1 MKIEKGKF
9 YKMRGGGIVFCYRID
24 NTPLQLCEYSVIVDN
39 PDSIVKTAHIN
50 GWITG
55 SRCDSDFTGDIV
67 TESNHPEDVIEEISE
82 DFKKEYP
89 EYFI

>member
-9 YKMRGGGIVFCYRID
+9 YRTRNNLILYCRKVEYSSF
-24 NTPLQLCEYSVIVDN
+24 CEYDVIYSHNYDKEN
-39 PDSIVKTAHIN
+39 PDYIN

-55 SRCDSDFTGDIV
+55 SRGNSEFTGDIV

-82 DFKKEYP
+82 DIIKEKYP
-89 EYFI
+89 EYLI